1 MDGILADQRRV
12 AVSGTR
18 PMARQNRAEIVLTA
32 RDRTKSAFRSVNK
45 GLGRIAS
52 IGLAGAAAGT
62 ILLTRASLKQIDA
75 LAKQARLIGITTEK
89 LAALQLVSSKTG
101 VEQKVL
107 EKALIN
113 VTRVTAEAATG
124 TGLAVDTLKLLGLE
138 AKALSR
144 QSPEEQF
151 LLISDA
157 MKGLNTQSEK
167 VLASYELF
175 GGRGVNLLRTLE
187 AGRDAFDEA
196 AEKVELYG
204 TNISAVDA
212 ASIEESNDAFTDLAE
227 SIKGVGFDL
236 ARRFAPGMK
245 AGNEAMTGFVVTIRR
260 DFIPAMALILEQM
273 GVMESNV
280 RGLSDIELT
289 IRADI
294 NLGKVLDAEEA
305 FDGLR
310 KKAEDLA
317 TAQGLLGV
325 ATEGRIS
332 AIETRLKL
340 ELAEE
345 QKAAEQRL
353 FEVETEQQRR
363 AEIILAADRKLA
375 DQKLAQEAEARA
387 ARQEAD
393 RVSDQEFFLEQLEV
407 EDERRAERIQ
417 RALKEAKE
425 FRKFKF
431 ARAREE
437 RAALITQ
444 GKLEERAA
452 AATIRLKQQT
462 AATSIAILQ
471 TLVGKNKTVARAL
484 FLVEKGLAIARTVQ
498 NTAAAAVKALAEL
511 GPIAGPPAA
520 AAIQA
525 FGAAQVGLIAA
536 TALTGVSSIGG
547 GGGAGAISSSFSGS
561 GGFESSSPAQDPGSS
576 GGSGVQSQGV
586 VQLIFPSLFGITPDA
601 IDSLADALREASE
614 NRDIIV
620 VAGTGRN
627 AEILAG
633 ANS

>member
-1 MDGILADQRRV
+1 
-12 AVSGTR
+12 
-18 PMARQNRAEIVLTA
+18 MARQNKAEIVLTA
-32 RDRTKSAFRSVNK
+32 RDRTKSAFRSVNQ

-52 IGLAGAAAGT
+52 IGLAGAVAGT
-62 ILLTRASLKQIDA
+62 VLLTRASLKQIDA
-75 LAKQARLIGITTEK
+75 LAKQSQLLGISTEK
-89 LAALQLVSSKTG
+89 LAAFQLVSAKTG
-101 VEQKVL
+101 IEQKTL
-107 EKALIN
+107 EKSLIN
-113 VTRVTAEAATG
+113 VTRVVAEAAEG
-124 TGLAVDTLKLLGLE
+124 TGLATDTLKKLGLE
-138 AKALSR
+138 AKALSQ
-144 QSPEEQF
+144 QSPDEQF
-151 LLISDA
+151 LAIADA
-157 MKGLNTQSEK
+157 MKGVNTQSEK
-167 VLASYELF
+167 VLAAYELF
-175 GGRGVNLLRTLE
+175 GGRGAALLRTLE
-187 AGRDAFDEA
+187 AGRDAFAEA
-196 AEKVELYG
+196 EEKTKLYG
-204 TNISAVDA
+204 TAISAVDA

-260 DFIPAMALILEQM
+260 DFIPAMALLLEQV
-273 GVMESNV
+273 GIVESNV
-280 RGLSDIELT
+280 RGLSDIELS

-294 NLGKVLDAEEA
+294 NLGKILDAEEA

-310 KKAEDLA
+310 KKAEALA
-317 TAQGLLGV
+317 TSQSLLGV
-325 ATEGRIS
+325 ATKGRIDFI
-332 AIETRLKL
+332 ATQLKL

-353 FEVETEQQRR
+353 FEVELEQQRR
-363 AEIILAADRKLA
+363 AEIIKQADQKLA
-375 DQKLAQEAEARA
+375 DQKLAQEAEARMQ
-387 ARQEAD
+387 RQEAE
-393 RVSDQEFFLEQLEV
+393 RIADQEFFEERLELEK
-407 EDERRAERIQ
+407 ERRSETIQ
-417 RALKEAKE
+417 GALKQARELRGIRFTEAKE
-425 FRKFKF
+425 EQR
-431 ARAREE
+431 
-437 RAALITQ
+437 ALITQ

-462 AATSIAILQ
+462 AVTAINILQ

-498 NTAAAAVKALAEL
+498 NTAAASVKALAEL

-547 GGGAGAISSSFSGS
+547 GGGAGGISGGFSSGGGFEGSSAAPDPGS
-561 GGFESSSPAQDPGSS
+561 GGGA
-576 GGSGVQSQGV
+576 GVQSQGV
-586 VQLIFPSLFGITPDA
+586 VQLIFPNLFGITPDA

-620 VAGTGRN
+620 VSGTGRN